1 MGWTW
6 INFQKFVTNLKFEFV
21 MIKRDNASWF
31 IIIILGNRA
40 FLKIYYTFIPT
51 NNNSN
56 SYDDNNCKKQKKKS
70 KC

>member
-1 MGWTW
+1 MGLTW
-6 INFQKFVTNLKFEFV
+6 INFQKLLTDLKFEFV

-31 IIIILGNRA
+31 IIILGNRA
-40 FLKIYYTFIPT
+40 FFKIYYICIPT
-51 NNNSN
+51 NNNTN